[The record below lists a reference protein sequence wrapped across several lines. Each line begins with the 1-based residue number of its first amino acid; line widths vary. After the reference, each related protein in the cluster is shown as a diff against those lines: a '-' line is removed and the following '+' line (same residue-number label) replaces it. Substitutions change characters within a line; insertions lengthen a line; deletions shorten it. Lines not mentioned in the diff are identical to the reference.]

1 MKKIFLAAAICAGIL
16 AFANTEFAEAADLQA
31 QEATSLVQSTD
42 VDTQQ
47 LSSRTDDKDPD

>member
-47 LSSRTDDKDPD
+47 MSTRRPHDDD